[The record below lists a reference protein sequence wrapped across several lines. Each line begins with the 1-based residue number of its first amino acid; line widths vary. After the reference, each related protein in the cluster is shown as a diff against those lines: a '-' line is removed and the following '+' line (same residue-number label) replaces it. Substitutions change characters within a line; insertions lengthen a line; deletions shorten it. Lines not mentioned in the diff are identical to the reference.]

1 MALSMNPLRHFTVLL
16 QNRCY
21 CTAHAIKKKKKRKRD
36 VLLEKSPGQQQQ
48 QQHRESFG
56 QVKLDRRVSK
66 RPVLAVIALRAARQR
81 SFPLITKCT
90 LGLSA
95 VLQVSAVCPAIV
107 LHGHVFIIQS
117 QLLANGN

>member
-1 MALSMNPLRHFTVLL
+1 MNPLRNFTVFL

-21 CTAHAIKKKKKRKRD
+21 CTAEKKKEK

-48 QQHRESFG
+48 QRRESFG

-90 LGLSA
+90 LGLAA

-117 QLLANGN
+117 QMLANGNK